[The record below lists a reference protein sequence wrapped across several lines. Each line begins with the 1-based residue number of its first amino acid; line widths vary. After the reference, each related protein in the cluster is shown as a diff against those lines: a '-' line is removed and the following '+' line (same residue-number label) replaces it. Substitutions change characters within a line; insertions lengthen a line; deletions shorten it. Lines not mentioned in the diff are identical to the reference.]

1 MNIIITGASKGI
13 GYAVARAFAVNGNRL
28 FLCSRNRSQLEAA
41 AEKLRAGFPGVTFL
55 TYSADLGV
63 KEEAIAFGNWCLEQ
77 GAPDILVNNAGSYV
91 PGNVYDEPE
100 GNLEQMMA
108 VNVYSAYYL
117 TRTVLP
123 EMKKKGGHI
132 FNLCSIASLHAYKG
146 GGSYSVSKF
155 ALLGFSKNLREE
167 MKPFKI
173 KVTHV
178 MPGAV
183 FTPAWDGSGV
193 PQERIMEADDIG
205 RMIKAAS
212 ELSPQADVEDI
223 VLRPQLGD
231 L

>member
-13 GYAVARAFAVNGNRL
+13 GFAVAKAFAEAGNTL
-28 FLCSRNRSQLEAA
+28 FLCSRNRQQLEAA
-41 AEKLRAGFPGVTFL
+41 AESLRSQFP
-55 TYSADLGV
+55 SAVIHTRSANLAL
-63 KEEAIAFGNWCLEQ
+63 KEEAIAIGEWCLKE

-91 PGNVYDEPE
+91 PGNVHDEPE
-100 GNLEQMMA
+100 GHLEQMIA
-108 VNVYSAYYL
+108 VNLYSAYYL
-117 TRTVLP
+117 SRTVIP
-123 EMKKKGGHI
+123 AMKEKGGHI
-132 FNLCSIASLHAYKG
+132 FNLCSIASLQAYKG

-167 MKPFKI
+167 MKPFNI

-183 FTPAWDGSGV
+183 FTPAWEGSGV
-193 PQERIMEADDIG
+193 TQERIMEASDIG
-205 RMIKAAS
+205 RIIKAAS
-212 ELSPQADVEDI
+212 ELSAQAVIEDI